1 MAACLLLVS
10 LAGCLESG
18 SSPAQAADLP
28 DVPGLL
34 NATFELL
41 TIPAVHTGHGLY
53 EPTIDVADDGTIY
66 VSAHSTGV
74 GAVPAPGYYSTDDGA
89 TWANLALAGPASL
102 PGQFQGSAPLFSDE
116 IFIVAGD
123 DGMAWGVDIN
133 LRDYIISGWCNKGAE
148 HCYYNPNAYDHTK
161 TVTQAGDCTPI
172 PLKDR
177 PWAAAANG
185 TLLLVNN
192 PGGGPAQ
199 IGSMAVP
206 PSLYLDAGHVA
217 SGIQW
222 NLCASSGGFIPG
234 IPALRHDGFFA
245 VPQQQNSGLA
255 IVTGYASDVMDVQE
269 IIVFTNNHRPAER
282 SQISNYGQAAFDA
295 TGALFVSAMANT
307 ASTAG
312 EDAGGI
318 QVAVSHDG
326 QNFTDATFL
335 FDQAVSSLYIDGNP
349 NGEGILVNWG
359 QVDGDRTDWYMGH
372 VFVGPRGAPVLT
384 NVMLAVDD
392 GPDASR
398 HVQGAA
404 VGPDGRGY
412 MVMSEV
418 SGNDDAAMA
427 GAVGS
432 TPMSVVVQKDG
443 LVLPGLPVPEPSS

>member
-1 MAACLLLVS
+1 MTARFAALGTILILAS
-10 LAGCLESG
+10 LAGCLGNEP
-18 SSPAQAADLP
+18 SPSKGADLP
-28 DVPGLL
+28 LVPDLI

-74 GAVPAPGYYSTDDGA
+74 GVVPAPGYYSLDDGK
-89 TWANLALAGPASL
+89 TWTNLPLAGPASL
-102 PGQFQGSAPLFSDE
+102 PGQLQGSAPLLSDE

-123 DGMAWGVDIN
+123 DGTAWGVDIN
-133 LRDYIISGWCNKGAE
+133 LRDYMVSGWCSQGAE
-148 HCYYNPNAYDHTK
+148 HCYYNPQAYDHAQTA
-161 TVTQAGDCTPI
+161 TQAAGDRCTPI

-177 PWAAAANG
+177 PWAAASNG

-199 IGSMAVP
+199 IGVMTVP
-206 PSLYLDAGHVA
+206 PPVPVDAGPLA

-234 IPALRHDGFFA
+234 IPDLRDDGFFA
-245 VPQQQNSGLA
+245 VPQQDDGHLKV
-255 IVTGYASDVMDVQE
+255 ITGYASDIMAVHEVK
-269 IIVFTNNHRPAER
+269 VFDNSHQQAPR

-295 TGALFVSAMANT
+295 TGALFVSAMANG
-307 ASTAG
+307 AV
-312 EDAGGI
+312 DKGGI
-318 QVAVSHDG
+318 RVAVSHDG
-326 QNFTDATFL
+326 VHFEEATFG
-335 FDQAVSSLYIDGNP
+335 FERPVSSAYIDGNP

-359 QVDGDRTDWYMGH
+359 LVDGDRTDWYMGH
-372 VFVGPRGAPVLT
+372 VFVGAHGAPVLT

-404 VGPDGRGY
+404 VGPDGRAY

-418 SGNDDAAMA
+418 SGNDSAQMAAA
-427 GAVGS
+427 AGS
-432 TPMSVVVQKDG
+432 TPLSVIVQSDG
-443 LVLPGLPVPEPSS
+443 PVLPL